1 MHVMLA
7 LAAGLLLAATPAGA
21 SDPAQTHSA
30 ESIVEVHGGGVEGRR
45 EDSDLVFQGIPYAAP
60 PVGGLRWQ
68 PPAPVIPWTGIRDA
82 TVPAPACLQ
91 KSEGWNRAS
100 WLFASEDCLMLDIR
114 TPALDGKRPVMV
126 WIHGGSN
133 RSGSSAGP
141 AESDMTDQGVVHV
154 GVQYRLGLLGFMSHP
169 ALSAEQGGASG
180 NYALMD
186 QIAALRWVQDN
197 IARFGG
203 DPGNVTIYGE
213 SAGSQDVSLLLAAPL
228 AQGLFHKAILQSG
241 TPGFGMSYRTLAEA
255 EAVGLQLDR
264 LADAGGDLGRL
275 RALSPV
281 ALLDLQ
287 QQVADPAAEGGRST
301 WLRIT
306 IDGKVLPAAPD
317 RLIARHAPKPVV
329 IGVDKVEFGPAD
341 DSGDLLALAETWFP
355 GRGAQALDA
364 YRAEASPD
372 PRRGHLAMRIQ
383 SDGEFHCP
391 ADRLADLLAANGW
404 PTWFYEFDVGEN
416 GGLTRHA
423 YEIGFVFERKPVG
436 GGVRMQD
443 YWAALAIAGDPNART
458 ALGQDRPNWDR
469 WNPERPRQMFFGQ
482 DESGMIPG
490 KSRAAFCAFA
500 EAF

>member
-1 MHVMLA
+1 MRLTLA
-7 LAAGLLLAATPAGA
+7 LGAALLLAGTPVAAAEATQPVRT
-21 SDPAQTHSA
+21 DDL
-30 ESIVEVHGGGVEGRR
+30 VRVHGGAVQGKREGA
-45 EDSDLVFQGIPYAAP
+45 DYVFRGIPYAAP
-60 PVGGLRWQ
+60 PIGPLRWQ
-68 PPAPVIPWTGIRDA
+68 PPGPVAPWDYVRDA
-82 TVPAPACLQ
+82 TRQAPACLQ
-91 KSEGWNRAS
+91 KSEGWNRVS
-100 WLFASEDCLMLDIR
+100 WLYSSEDCLTLDVR
-114 TPALDGKRPVMV
+114 TSSLSGKRPVMV

-133 RSGSSAGP
+133 RSGSSGGP
-141 AESDMTDQGVVHV
+141 ADSDMTAQGVVHV

-169 ALSAEQGGASG
+169 ALTVEQRGSSG

-197 IARFGG
+197 IASFGG

-213 SAGSQDVSLLLAAPL
+213 SAGAQDVSLLLAAPL

-241 TPGFGMSYRTLAEA
+241 TPGFGMSYRSLAEA
-255 EAVGLQLDR
+255 EAVGMQLDE
-264 LADAGGDLGRL
+264 AAQAGGDIARL

-287 QQVADPAAEGGRST
+287 QEVADPAAEGGRST

-306 IDGKVLPAAPD
+306 IDGAILPEAPD

-329 IGVDKVEFGPAD
+329 IGVDKVEFGPGD

-355 GRGAQALDA
+355 GRGAEALAA
-364 YRAEASPD
+364 YRAETAPD

-391 ADRLADLLAANGW
+391 ADRLADLLAASGW

-443 YWAALAIAGDPNART
+443 YWAALAIAGDPNAAT
-458 ALGQDRPNWDR
+458 PLGQARPRWERWD
-469 WNPERPRQMFFGQ
+469 PQRPRQMSFG
-482 DESGMIPG
+482 ESESAMVPG
-490 KSRAAFCAFA
+490 KPRAEFCAFA
-500 EAF
+500 EAY

>member
-1 MHVMLA
+1 MHLRGS
-7 LAAGLLLAATPAGA
+7 LPAALLLASTPALA
-21 SDPAQTHSA
+21 SEPGPTLAVA
-30 ESIVEVHGGGVEGRR
+30 EVPGGTVEGRT
-45 EDSDLVFQGIPYAAP
+45 SGNALVFLGIPYAAP
-60 PVGGLRWQ
+60 PVGERRWRT
-68 PPAPVIPWTGIRDA
+68 PAPVVPWEGLREA
-82 TVPAPACLQ
+82 RRPAPACLQ
-91 KSEGWNRAS
+91 KSEGWNRAN
-100 WLFASEDCLMLDIR
+100 WLHSSEDCLTLDIR
-114 TPALDGKRPVMV
+114 TPSLDGKRPVMV

-141 AESDMTDQGVVHV
+141 ADSDMTDQGVVHV
-154 GVQYRLGLLGFMSHP
+154 GVQYRLGLLGFLSHP

-186 QIAALRWVQDN
+186 QIAALKWVHDN

-203 DPGNVTIYGE
+203 DPDNVTIYGE
-213 SAGSQDVSLLLAAPL
+213 SAGAQDVSLLLAAPA

-241 TPGFGMSYRTLAEA
+241 TPGFGMTYRPLAEA

-264 LADAGGDLGRL
+264 LVEAGGDLERL

-287 QQVADPAAEGGRST
+287 QEVADPAAEGGRST

-306 IDGKVLPAAPD
+306 IDGKVLPDAPD
-317 RLIARHAPKPVV
+317 RLIARHGPKPVV

-355 GRGAQALDA
+355 GRGAEALA
-364 YRAEASPD
+364 VFHSEAAPD

-443 YWAALAIAGDPNART
+443 YWAALAIAGDPNAST
-458 ALGQDRPNWDR
+458 ALGQDRPRWER

-482 DESGMIPG
+482 SESGMIAG
-490 KSRAAFCAFA
+490 KPRADFCAFA
-500 EAF
+500 STF

>member
-1 MHVMLA
+1 VRLIPA
-7 LAAGLLLAATPAGA
+7 FGAAALLAAAPVQAA
-21 SDPAQTHSA
+21 PM
-30 ESIVEVHGGGVEGRR
+30 VEVPGGTVSGSTVEG
-45 EDSDLVFQGIPYAAP
+45 DAVFRGIPYAAP
-60 PVGGLRWQ
+60 PLGERRWR
-68 PPAPVIPWTGIRDA
+68 PPAPVVPWSGLRD
-82 TVPAPACLQ
+82 VSRPAPACLQ
-91 KSEGWNRAS
+91 KSEGWNRAH
-100 WLFASEDCLMLDIR
+100 WLYASEDCLTLDIR
-114 TPALDGKRPVMV
+114 TPSLTGKRSVMV
-126 WIHGGSN
+126 WVHGGSN

-141 AESDMTDQGVVHV
+141 ADSNMTDHGVVHV
-154 GVQYRLGLLGFMSHP
+154 GIQYRLGLLGFLSHP

-186 QIAALRWVQDN
+186 QVAALQWVHDN

-213 SAGSQDVSLLLAAPL
+213 SAGSQDVSLLLAAPA

-241 TPGFGMSYRTLAEA
+241 TPGFGMSYRSLVEA
-255 EAVGLQLDR
+255 EAVGMQLDR
-264 LADAGGDLGRL
+264 AAEAGGDLRTL

-287 QQVADPAAEGGRST
+287 QEVADPAADRGSAT

-306 IDGKVLPAAPD
+306 IDGKVLPEAPD
-317 RLIARHAPKPVV
+317 RLIARNAPKPVI
-329 IGVDKVEFGPAD
+329 IGVDKVEFGPGSD
-341 DSGDLLALAETWFP
+341 DIDLLALAETWFP
-355 GRGAQALDA
+355 GRGAEVLVA
-364 YRAEASPD
+364 YRAEAAPD

-423 YEIGFVFERKPVG
+423 YEVGFVFDRKPAG
-436 GGVRMQD
+436 GGARMQD
-443 YWAALAIAGDPNART
+443 YWAALAVTGDPNGRT
-458 ALGQDRPNWDR
+458 AIAEPRPRWDQWQPR
-469 WNPERPRQMFFGQ
+469 RPRQMLFGQ
-482 DESGMIPG
+482 DQTGMIPG
-490 KSRAAFCAFA
+490 TPRAQLCKFT

>member
-1 MHVMLA
+1 MLVRLA

-21 SDPAQTHSA
+21 SEPAYVDSA
-30 ESIVEVHGGGVEGRR
+30 EAIVEVHDGLVEGRQ
-45 EDSDLVFQGIPYAAP
+45 DGTDLVFQGIPYAAP
-60 PVGGLRWQ
+60 PTGPLRWR
-68 PPAPVIPWTGIRDA
+68 PPAPVVPWTGIRDA
-82 TVPAPACLQ
+82 SAPAPACLQ
-91 KSEGWNRAS
+91 KSEGWNRAN
-100 WLFASEDCLMLDIR
+100 WLFASEDCLTLDIR
-114 TPALDGKRPVMV
+114 TPSLSGKRPVMV

-133 RSGSSAGP
+133 RSGSSSGP
-141 AESDMTDQGVVHV
+141 ADSNMTDHGVVHV

-169 ALSAEQGGASG
+169 ALSAEQGGTSG

-186 QIAALRWVQDN
+186 QIAALRWVRDN

-255 EAVGLQLDR
+255 EAIGLQLDR
-264 LADAGGDLGRL
+264 LADAGGDLARL
-275 RALSPV
+275 RALSPA

-287 QQVADPAAEGGRST
+287 QEVADPAAEGGRST

-306 IDGKVLPAAPD
+306 LDGKVLPEAPD

-329 IGVDKVEFGPAD
+329 IGVDKVEFGPGD
-341 DSGDLLALAETWFP
+341 DSGDLLALAEIWFP
-355 GRGAQALDA
+355 GRGAEALAA
-364 YRAEASPD
+364 YRAETAPD

-404 PTWFYEFDVGEN
+404 PTWSYEFDVGEN

-423 YEIGFVFERKPVG
+423 YEVGFVFDRRPVG
-436 GGVRMQD
+436 GGARMQD
-443 YWAALAIAGDPNART
+443 YWAAFAVTGDPNGRT
-458 ALGQDRPNWDR
+458 AISEARPRWERWDLA
-469 WNPERPRQMFFGQ
+469 RPRQMFFGGE
-482 DESGMIPG
+482 ESGMIAG
-490 KSRAAFCAFA
+490 KPRAEFCRFATAF
-500 EAF
+500 

>member
-1 MHVMLA
+1 MLG
-7 LAAGLLLAATPAGA
+7 AAALLLLGTPSTAWEPAYSVRAG
-21 SDPAQTHSA
+21 DH
-30 ESIVEVHGGGVEGRR
+30 VRVHGGVVKGLREG
-45 EDSDLVFQGIPYAAP
+45 SDHVFRGIPYAAP
-60 PVGGLRWQ
+60 PIGPLRWQ
-68 PPAPVIPWTGIRDA
+68 PPGPVSPWPDVFDA
-82 TVPAPACLQ
+82 TKPAPACLQ
-91 KSEGWNRAS
+91 KSEGWNRAH
-100 WLFASEDCLMLDIR
+100 WLYASEDCLTLDIR
-114 TPALDGKRPVMV
+114 TPSLTGKRPVMV

-133 RSGSSAGP
+133 RSGSSGGP
-141 AESDMTDQGVVHV
+141 ADSNMTDHGIVHV

-169 ALSAEQGGASG
+169 ALTAEQGGVSG

-197 IARFGG
+197 IANFGG

-213 SAGSQDVSLLLAAPL
+213 SAGAQDVSLLLAAPL
-228 AQGLFHKAILQSG
+228 AQELFHKAILQSG
-241 TPGFGMSYRTLAEA
+241 TPGFGMSYRSLAEA

-264 LADAGGDLGRL
+264 KAEAAGDLSKL

-287 QQVADPAAEGGRST
+287 QEVSDPAAERGQAT

-306 IDGKVLPAAPD
+306 IDGRVLPEAPD
-317 RLIARHAPKPVV
+317 RLIARNAPKPVI
-329 IGVDKVEFGPAD
+329 IGVDKVEFGPGD

-355 GRGAQALDA
+355 GRGAEALAA
-364 YRAEASPD
+364 YRAETNPD

-423 YEIGFVFERKPVG
+423 YEVGFVFDRKPVG
-436 GGVRMQD
+436 GGARMQD
-443 YWAALAIAGDPNART
+443 YWAALAVTGDPNGRT
-458 ALGQDRPNWDR
+458 QIAQPRPR
-469 WNPERPRQMFFGQ
+469 WERWTPSRPRQMLFGQ
-482 DESGMIPG
+482 DRSGMIPG
-490 KSRAAFCAFA
+490 KPRAQFCQFT